1 MRQNSY
7 SQIVYFTSYTQ
18 SIMLSPNSRRL
29 VAICFLLIPTMLI
42 GQITISQP
50 AERKI
55 FQRDNQ
61 NYALVPVQGVSASS
75 VDSVLAFFKPVQS
88 GQGER
93 QLFKLELQIDAQN
106 FRGRCKLKG
115 GWYQLEINSFKNGV
129 IVAASIISKVGVGEV
144 FLIWGHSVASGGM
157 TTPEHGATDD
167 RVNSIDYYN
176 DNVIYENLPHTV
188 SHLNSDHKI
197 SPFGKYAHCWSW
209 FGDSVVKKY
218 NVPVMLYSSAFGGSN
233 VQQNAHV
240 LKHIPF
246 THGFIN
252 YSLGYPYKTVDGAM
266 KVYTPLFG
274 VRAVF
279 VHHGSNDRDF
289 SGQEFKD
296 NLRTVIDTTRA
307 RNNMPNLAFMMVQD
321 ARWFVG
327 NSMTHICDAQQ
338 QIVSESNQSG
348 GIANVFAG
356 ADLKNTPNDP
366 NYTPDQL
373 HFDRAGIEYLGNKWA
388 TAITPEFL
396 NQSQP
401 YLATTPPDWPIINGR
416 IVPTPPLITISAQ
429 PDNMGTIAS
438 NSSIASFPILYN
450 DNFNGTSVSLS
461 SVNISIVSP
470 PKKGIAGIN
479 SDGSLKYI
487 PIAGKL
493 GRDTLTYKMCDS
505 QTNTVCRTA
514 EVAVSIIIGIS
525 AQSDDMGN
533 IYSNANISNYA
544 ILNNDYLNGVV
555 VSANQVNISII
566 DQPKKGTV
574 SINTDGSLKYIP
586 TAGKSGKDTL
596 SYKICDKSNA
606 SICET
611 AKVFV
616 NINAIISAQSDDM
629 GNVYSNANIS
639 NYAILNND
647 YLNGVIVN
655 SNQVNISIIDQPKK
669 GTVSINSDGSLK
681 YIPTAGKSG
690 KDTLSYKICDKS
702 NTSICDIAY
711 VFVNISIASLSLN
724 VKVFLEGA
732 MRGNVMGTEL
742 NQQGLLPGQIPVSSF
757 AQPTPSGQPYT
768 TTPWNFSPINL
779 FNTYD
784 ADVVD
789 WVLVSLRTSPENVN
803 STVYKTTALLRSDGH
818 IVFFENI
825 TLLTT
830 ATSFYVG
837 IEHRNHIGVVSD
849 QAVQVINGKIEY
861 DFTTKQAYVPT
872 NTISSAQKRI
882 NSIYV
887 LYGADAKKTALFEI
901 NAEDGLEW
909 RKKNGTFGRY
919 LVEDFNLDG
928 AVDALDQLIFRK
940 NNGVFAAI
948 PFW

>member
-29 VAICFLLIPTMLI
+29 IAIWFLLIPKFLI

-75 VDSVLAFFKPVQS
+75 IDSVLAFFKPVQS

-93 QLFKLELQIDAQN
+93 QLFKLELQDNTQN
-106 FRGRCKLKG
+106 FRGRCKLKS

-129 IVAASIISKVGVGEV
+129 IVATSTINKVGVGEV

-157 TTPEHGATDD
+157 TTPERGSTDD
-167 RVNSIDYYN
+167 RVNSIDYYD

-233 VQQNAHV
+233 LQQNAHV
-240 LKHIPF
+240 LKQIPF

-252 YSLGYPYKTVDGAM
+252 YSLGYPYRTVDGAM
-266 KVYTPLFG
+266 KVYTPLSG

-356 ADLKNTPNDP
+356 ADLRNTPNDP

-396 NQSQP
+396 TQSKP
-401 YLATTPPDWPIINGR
+401 YLAITPSDWPIINGR
-416 IVPTPPLITISAQ
+416 IVPITPLITISAQ

-450 DNFNGTSVSLS
+450 DNFNGTSVNLSL
-461 SVNISIVSP
+461 VNISIVSP
-470 PKKGIAGIN
+470 PKKGIASIN

-487 PIAGKL
+487 PITGKL

-505 QTNTVCRTA
+505 QTNTVCRIA
-514 EVAVSIIIGIS
+514 EVV
-525 AQSDDMGN
+525 
-533 IYSNANISNYA
+533 
-544 ILNNDYLNGVV
+544 
-555 VSANQVNISII
+555 VNISI
-566 DQPKKGTV
+566 G
-574 SINTDGSLKYIP
+574 
-586 TAGKSGKDTL
+586 
-596 SYKICDKSNA
+596 
-606 SICET
+606 
-611 AKVFV
+611 
-616 NINAIISAQSDDM
+616 ISAQSDDM
-629 GNVYSNANIS
+629 GNVYSNASIS
-639 NYAILNND
+639 NYAVLNND

-655 SNQVNISIIDQPKK
+655 ANQVNISIIDQPKK

-681 YIPTAGKSG
+681 YIPTVGKSG

-702 NTSICDIAY
+702 NVSICDIAY

-732 MRGNVMGTEL
+732 MRGSVMGTEL

-768 TTPWNFSPINL
+768 ATPWNFSPINS

-784 ADVVD
+784 TDVVD

-803 STVYKTTALLRSDGH
+803 STIYKTAALLKSDGH

-830 ATSFYVG
+830 TTSFYVG

-849 QAVQVINGKIEY
+849 QAVRVINGKIEY

-940 NNGVFAAI
+940 NNGVFAAV